1 MENRKNDNSGIG
13 FIDSDLYVEG
23 SINSQKKIV
32 VSGTVRGSVSG
43 NQEIVV
49 SETGNVHGK
58 VEGNKIVVAGKV
70 NGDIFAH
77 KRLEVVSSANIQ
89 GKMKAP
95 SGQILIMEGA
105 NLDAKCKV
113 LIEQTQQKK
122 LSN

>member
-1 MENRKNDNSGIG
+1 MRILVFN
-13 FIDSDLYVEG
+13 L
-23 SINSQKKIV
+23 IV
-32 VSGTVRGSVSG
+32 VG
-43 NQEIVV
+43 IVFSQGFNAMKIAGV
-49 SETGNVHGK
+49 K